1 MRHIKYKEDNNLENQ
16 NPINMKDLD
25 KVMNELNLCEITSED
40 LGLIRR
46 YLERLILIIERSRI
60 REYMMLTDSK
70 RRLFLI
76 NFVAGLGK
84 GFGQAIGFTVLAA
97 LVLYLL
103 STWVD
108 LPVIGAFIAKL
119 INIVNKYKEK
129 LLKEKEKLTGL
140 ISEMRDNTVFGN
152 ITNHTSERYTSGE
165 LSSYDNHPADI
176 GTEVYMQDMQ
186 NSLTNHEEGK
196 LNNIED
202 ALYKIENGT
211 YGICDICHQ
220 QIDKDRLDILPETN
234 LCSNC
239 AKNQPDL
246 HLTSREENQRLI
258 NKGYMFYDETVMKL
272 NEMNKMPKDESDRD

>member
-1 MRHIKYKEDNNLENQ
+1 
-16 NPINMKDLD
+16 
-25 KVMNELNLCEITSED
+25 MNI
-40 LGLIRR
+40 
-46 YLERLILIIERSRI
+46 
-60 REYMMLTDSK
+60 
-70 RRLFLI
+70 
-76 NFVAGLGK
+76 
-84 GFGQAIGFTVLAA
+84 
-97 LVLYLL
+97 
-103 STWVD
+103 
-108 LPVIGAFIAKL
+108 
-119 INIVNKYKEK
+119 NKYKEK

-186 NSLTNHEEGK
+186 NSLTNH
-196 LNNIED
+196 
-202 ALYKIENGT
+202 ENGT